1 MTRSQRDTAAT
12 PPPWCAHGGGRQ
24 GRVVTLPGD
33 TVHMQKRLSRAE
45 VPVECTWN
53 LDELFADE
61 AAWESAYRAVDEAH
75 PALAVY
81 EGQLGTDASTL
92 LACLN
97 AVESVQLRLMR
108 VSSYAHLRNAQDGSN
123 PQHQAAMARVSA
135 LQARVAASTSFVE
148 SEILSCPDQQVE
160 QFMAS
165 EPGLADFRVHLN
177 DLLERRPHRLGADTE
192 RVLASLGEV
201 LNAPYMIYGRSKS
214 GDLQFA
220 PFTDQAGTVYA
231 NSVNGFES
239 NFETH
244 ADSSVRRGAWASFS
258 AGLKAYNQTYAAT
271 FATEVNKNVVMAR
284 LRGYRS
290 TEEFLLQPHKMALT
304 VYSNIL
310 DIIQAELAPH
320 MQRYARLRRRVLGL
334 DPLLYCDIKAPL
346 DPAFNPHVSYEEGC
360 QLILDAL
367 AVMGPDYCDFAR
379 RAMTQR
385 WVDRADN
392 IGKSSG
398 AFCAS
403 PHGVHPYIL
412 ITWSN
417 TMRNVFTLA
426 HELGHGG
433 HFGLAM
439 QHQRCVNTHPAM
451 PFVEAPSIMNE
462 MLLAQHILGQ
472 SQETRLR
479 RSVIMQVLGTYHHNF
494 VTHLLE
500 AELQRQVYAL
510 AEGGGSI
517 TAAVLNQHKGQIL
530 ARFWG
535 DTVHID
541 DGARMTWMRQ
551 PHYYMGL
558 YPYTYS
564 VGLVAS
570 TAMSL
575 RVHKEGQAA
584 VLRWLDVLKAGGT
597 HRPLELMQL
606 AGIDMHSPQPIH
618 DAVAYVGSLID
629 ELEQSF
635 G

>member
-1 MTRSQRDTAAT
+1 MHTRLA
-12 PPPWCAHGGGRQ
+12 
-24 GRVVTLPGD
+24 
-33 TVHMQKRLSRAE
+33 RAD
-45 VPVECTWN
+45 VPTEATWN
-53 LDELFADE
+53 LDDLF
-61 AAWESAYRAVDEAH
+61 VDEASWEAEYR
-75 PALAVY
+75 ALDEARQTLLRFV
-81 EGQLGTDASTL
+81 GQLGQSAAKL

-97 AVESVQLRLMR
+97 LQESLHARLVR
-108 VSSYAHLRNAQDGSN
+108 VSAFAHLRNAQDGTH
-123 PQHQAAMARVSA
+123 PPHQAAAARVAA
-135 LQARVAASTSFVE
+135 LQARMGASDSFVD
-148 SEILSCPDQQVE
+148 SEILAFPDQLLQ
-160 QFMAS
+160 QFMAA
-165 EPGLADFRVHLN
+165 EPGLADFSVVL
-177 DLLERRPHRLGADTE
+177 DELLAQRPHRLNAETE
-192 RVLASLGEV
+192 RVLASLSEV
-201 LNAPYMIYGRSKS
+201 LNAPYMVYNRSKS
-214 GDLQFA
+214 GDMQFA
-220 PFTDQAGTVYA
+220 AFTDNAGAEYA

-244 ADSSVRRGAWASFS
+244 SDTSVRRNAWTSFS
-258 AGLKAYNQTYAAT
+258 AGLKAYNQTYSAT
-271 FATEVNKNVVMAR
+271 FATEVNKNVVMAK
-284 LRGYRS
+284 LRNHRS
-290 TEEFLLQPHKMALT
+290 TEEYLLHAHQIPHA
-304 VYSNIL
+304 VYRNIL

-334 DPLLYCDIKAPL
+334 DKLLYCDIKAPL
-346 DPAFNPHVSYEEGC
+346 DPAYNPRISYQEGC

-367 AVMGPDYCDFAR
+367 AVMGTEYCAFAR
-379 RAMTQR
+379 RAMQER

-403 PHGVHPYIL
+403 PYGVHPYIL
-412 ITWSN
+412 ITWSD

-439 QHQRCVNTHPAM
+439 QHQRLVNTRPAM

-462 MLLAQHILGQ
+462 MLLAQHILGR
-472 SQETRLR
+472 SQDTRLR

-510 AEGGGSI
+510 AESGQSI
-517 TAAVLNQHKGQIL
+517 TAAVLNQRKGHIL
-530 ARFWG
+530 STFWG
-535 DTVHID
+535 DTVEID

-575 RVHKEGQAA
+575 LVQQEGQPA
-584 VLRWLDVLKAGGT
+584 VQRWLQVLKAGGT
-597 HRPLELMQL
+597 RKPLELMQM
-606 AGIDMHSPQPIH
+606 AGVDLQSPQPIH

-635 G
+635 D